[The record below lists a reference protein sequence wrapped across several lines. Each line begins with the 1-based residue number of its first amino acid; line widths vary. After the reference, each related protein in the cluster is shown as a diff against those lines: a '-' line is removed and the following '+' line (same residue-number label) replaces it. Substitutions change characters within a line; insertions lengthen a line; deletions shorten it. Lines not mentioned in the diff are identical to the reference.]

1 MIVVTTPTGNVGSQL
16 LAELL
21 NAETQPLRVIVRDP
35 SRLDDASRSSA
46 GDHRQP

>member
-21 NAETQPLRVIVRDP
+21 SLDP
-35 SRLDDASRSSA
+35 PTDDLAV
-46 GDHRQP
+46 Q